1 MENIRNYLR
10 AILGRVLISF
20 LFLPLASISK
30 AQGVIELSIN
40 GEPLVEKKVI
50 DYIDNNRKYTTD
62 SMGRLQTEGSCP
74 AIQYTNNSGIEFR
87 MLQFCGVSTEVP
99 IYKFELTEVVTLSGR
114 IETDQLC
121 LCVTSF
127 VNLET
132 GLSYSTGNG
141 LFVNKFHNFSE
152 KLPSGPYRIVVE
164 SNTWPTPSEDDYV
177 IASIG
182 VDAREGSVENIKLEI
197 SETVSNRFGSVPPR
211 GDLIIVEH
219 KEGEQFSTVQGG
231 PGTASPLVRVSLLNI
246 QTGQATTSM
255 SEQDGSFSIEFFSP
269 PGSYLQVTQD
279 IHAVAYNGFTSSSP
293 GTVIFVP
300 FESQAKNISTAQ
312 RLNGS
317 SKTPL
322 AKDLAVKG
330 GYDPGIAWIYGEM
343 DSSNWEAGDAGVIT
357 GKIEIFS
364 RNLNENSAIE
374 LKNGD
379 AYLELIFSADGE
391 QTAAAPENSSS
402 DMTVTGLP
410 IDRSEPIWAEGM
422 AIGSIA
428 LSNYR
433 FIEDGKGVADW
444 ELSYSVPNL
453 APDGVYQLI
462 LSGQGWSMN
471 PIIAGLDSENLY
483 YENVFGEPSF
493 HLSTIHGA
501 ARITIG
507 EVERPRLYS
516 ALLMN
521 SFSNG
526 SRGVVAAEDKEKF
539 GISGRLVTNADSLII
554 SPSGI
559 SDTNAITYN
568 IEPFIPL
575 TAYSNKEW
583 ISNPKVPFEFSS
595 GSLKATLKSPDGSSL
610 EIGPYPILG
619 SYLQKAASAV
629 GEDLHR
635 NSNAP
640 DLHYGLTTYRDEFN
654 VALNQYGD
662 YEIVLDGEIE
672 DIYGLRLDINGTYS
686 ISVAET
692 LDFETGVFPG
702 TPFEVGNQFSS
713 SIVVQ
718 PGVPADVS
726 IEITHYPY
734 SAKSNVV
741 TSKYEGSANRYG
753 YYASTE
759 PPFQFDSPG
768 EYKVSYELSYLDST
782 GKLWRGSRQWGSVVE
797 TLDSQIS
804 AKGARG
810 SESGNEKKQWYLL
823 NDTQTER
830 NAHFFSP
837 YQTGDVIWTM
847 NETSWNAAMQN
858 ITSIED
864 AGTSLA
870 SLVSNRTISN
880 RNINGSLALVSSIKN
895 NYLQEVP
902 PYVDPNQEDIHWGY
916 YYSANG
922 RPGVGVREF
931 VGTAQSSNGYWR
943 FNTPYGYQLGNGFEG
958 DQPNDFKFL
967 FGGAVYR
974 APASDFSFYG
984 AYGSLWVMLAD
995 NDVVGGRVMP
1005 PFQGAA
1011 GGPSGGPLMTL
1022 KGEEIDIFAHPM
1034 GVRPGSILEVGD
1046 TVSFSA
1052 QIAPTLPSELVV
1064 VITSPTGKTHLIE
1077 GIANKVGYFY
1087 DPLLDFTATEAGI
1100 YTASV
1105 TVTHNGQTSAGKV
1118 EAPYPTGSILGADN
1132 SEFDFYVVSNHAK
1145 PAKFSSQI
1153 PAKLPSSASLS
1164 LDLESSEGHEI
1175 TKIYSSAVMPGF
1187 MLFQGQ
1193 SDTPFYNY
1201 DAYELNKDFPNLDL
1215 PGGQLTQKNGA
1226 DTITL
1231 SFLLETV
1238 TNSGEILFEGRTAT
1252 IQGDALQFL
1261 DHNQKPDGNFEVVI
1275 KDSELVAGSILDA
1288 NLNFDASGDGDIYVA
1303 LIMPDGNFLTLKKG
1317 MAISEVN
1324 QIIPFELN
1332 IHLELSKSINIAE
1345 VSLPS
1350 SIAEGSYKFLTIVT
1364 RAGAELMDETQWLGW
1379 SEASFTFT
1387 K

>member
-1 MENIRNYLR
+1 MKNIRTYLR
-10 AILGRVLISF
+10 VKLVRVLISF
-20 LFLPLASISK
+20 WFLSLASISS
-30 AQGVIELSIN
+30 AQGIIELSIN
-40 GEPLVEKKVI
+40 GVPLAGKTVI
-50 DYIDNNRKYTTD
+50 DYIDNNREYTTD
-62 SMGRLQTEGSCP
+62 SMGRLKTEGSCP

-211 GDLIIVEH
+211 GDLIVVEH

-595 GSLKATLKSPDGSSL
+595 GSLKATLKSPD
-610 EIGPYPILG
+610 
-619 SYLQKAASAV
+619 
-629 GEDLHR
+629 
-635 NSNAP
+635 
-640 DLHYGLTTYRDEFN
+640 
-654 VALNQYGD
+654 
-662 YEIVLDGEIE
+662 
-672 DIYGLRLDINGTYS
+672 
-686 ISVAET
+686 
-692 LDFETGVFPG
+692 
-702 TPFEVGNQFSS
+702 
-713 SIVVQ
+713 
-718 PGVPADVS
+718 
-726 IEITHYPY
+726 
-734 SAKSNVV
+734 
-741 TSKYEGSANRYG
+741 
-753 YYASTE
+753 
-759 PPFQFDSPG
+759 
-768 EYKVSYELSYLDST
+768 
-782 GKLWRGSRQWGSVVE
+782 
-797 TLDSQIS
+797 
-804 AKGARG
+804 
-810 SESGNEKKQWYLL
+810 
-823 NDTQTER
+823 
-830 NAHFFSP
+830 
-837 YQTGDVIWTM
+837 
-847 NETSWNAAMQN
+847 
-858 ITSIED
+858 
-864 AGTSLA
+864 
-870 SLVSNRTISN
+870 
-880 RNINGSLALVSSIKN
+880 
-895 NYLQEVP
+895 
-902 PYVDPNQEDIHWGY
+902 
-916 YYSANG
+916 
-922 RPGVGVREF
+922 
-931 VGTAQSSNGYWR
+931 
-943 FNTPYGYQLGNGFEG
+943 
-958 DQPNDFKFL
+958 
-967 FGGAVYR
+967 
-974 APASDFSFYG
+974 
-984 AYGSLWVMLAD
+984 
-995 NDVVGGRVMP
+995 
-1005 PFQGAA
+1005 
-1011 GGPSGGPLMTL
+1011 
-1022 KGEEIDIFAHPM
+1022 
-1034 GVRPGSILEVGD
+1034 
-1046 TVSFSA
+1046 
-1052 QIAPTLPSELVV
+1052 
-1064 VITSPTGKTHLIE
+1064 
-1077 GIANKVGYFY
+1077 
-1087 DPLLDFTATEAGI
+1087 
-1100 YTASV
+1100 
-1105 TVTHNGQTSAGKV
+1105 
-1118 EAPYPTGSILGADN
+1118 
-1132 SEFDFYVVSNHAK
+1132 
-1145 PAKFSSQI
+1145 
-1153 PAKLPSSASLS
+1153 
-1164 LDLESSEGHEI
+1164 
-1175 TKIYSSAVMPGF
+1175 
-1187 MLFQGQ
+1187 
-1193 SDTPFYNY
+1193 
-1201 DAYELNKDFPNLDL
+1201 
-1215 PGGQLTQKNGA
+1215 
-1226 DTITL
+1226 
-1231 SFLLETV
+1231 
-1238 TNSGEILFEGRTAT
+1238 
-1252 IQGDALQFL
+1252 
-1261 DHNQKPDGNFEVVI
+1261 
-1275 KDSELVAGSILDA
+1275 
-1288 NLNFDASGDGDIYVA
+1288 
-1303 LIMPDGNFLTLKKG
+1303 
-1317 MAISEVN
+1317 
-1324 QIIPFELN
+1324 
-1332 IHLELSKSINIAE
+1332 
-1345 VSLPS
+1345 
-1350 SIAEGSYKFLTIVT
+1350 
-1364 RAGAELMDETQWLGW
+1364 
-1379 SEASFTFT
+1379 
-1387 K
+1387 

>member
-1 MENIRNYLR
+1 MYCNQWTGKMNKLRSYLR
-10 AILGRVLISF
+10 DILGRALIIF
-20 LFLPLASISK
+20 LFLSLASISS
-30 AQGVIELSIN
+30 AQGTIELSIN
-40 GEPLVEKKVI
+40 GAPLGGKTVI
-50 DYIDNNRKYTTD
+50 DYIDNNREYTTD
-62 SMGRLQTEGSCP
+62 SMGRLKTEGSCP

-87 MLQFCGVSTEVP
+87 MLQFCGVSSEVP
-99 IYKFELTEVVTLSGR
+99 VYKFELAEVVTLSGR
-114 IETDQLC
+114 IEIDRLC
-121 LCVTSF
+121 LCGTRF

-132 GLSYSTGNG
+132 GLSYRTGNG
-141 LFVNKFHNFSE
+141 LFANKFHDFSE

-164 SNTWPTPSEDDYV
+164 SSTWPTPSEDDYV

-211 GDLIIVEH
+211 GDLIVVEH
-219 KEGEQFSTVQGG
+219 KEGEQFSSVQGG
-231 PGTASPLVRVSLLNI
+231 PGTALPLVRVSLLNI

-279 IHAVAYNGFTSSSP
+279 IHASAYNGFSSSSP

-322 AKDLAVKG
+322 SKDLAVKG

-343 DSSNWEAGDAGVIT
+343 DSSQWEAGDAGVIT

-422 AIGSIA
+422 AIGSMT

-453 APDGVYQLI
+453 APDGIYQLI
-462 LSGQGWSMN
+462 LSGPGWSMN
-471 PIIAGLDSENLY
+471 PIVGGLDSDSLY

-521 SFSNG
+521 RFSNG
-526 SRGVVAAEDKEKF
+526 SRGVVAAEDKGKF

-554 SPSGI
+554 QPSGK
-559 SDTNAITYN
+559 SDTDAITYN

-583 ISNPKVPFEFSS
+583 ISNPKVPFKFSS
-595 GSLKATLKSPDGSSL
+595 GSLKATLNAPDGSSL

-619 SYLQKAASAV
+619 SYLQKATTAI

-640 DLHYGLTTYRDEFN
+640 DLHYGITTYRDEFN
-654 VALNQYGD
+654 VALSQYGD

-672 DIYGLRLDINGTYS
+672 DIYGLAIDINGTYS

-702 TPFEVGNQFSS
+702 TPFEIGDQFSS

-734 SAKSNVV
+734 SEKNKVV
-741 TSKYEGSANRYG
+741 TRKYEGTANRYG

-759 PPFQFDSPG
+759 LPFQFDSPG

-782 GKLWRGSRQWGSVVE
+782 GKLWRGSRRWGSVVE
-797 TLDSQIS
+797 TPESQIS

-810 SESGNEKKQWYLL
+810 SESGNEKRQWYLL

-847 NETSWNAAMQN
+847 NETSWQCGHAKYHFNRRRWYV
-858 ITSIED
+858 
-864 AGTSLA
+864 A
-870 SLVSNRTISN
+870 S
-880 RNINGSLALVSSIKN
+880 
-895 NYLQEVP
+895 
-902 PYVDPNQEDIHWGY
+902 
-916 YYSANG
+916 
-922 RPGVGVREF
+922 
-931 VGTAQSSNGYWR
+931 
-943 FNTPYGYQLGNGFEG
+943 
-958 DQPNDFKFL
+958 
-967 FGGAVYR
+967 
-974 APASDFSFYG
+974 
-984 AYGSLWVMLAD
+984 
-995 NDVVGGRVMP
+995 
-1005 PFQGAA
+1005 
-1011 GGPSGGPLMTL
+1011 
-1022 KGEEIDIFAHPM
+1022 
-1034 GVRPGSILEVGD
+1034 
-1046 TVSFSA
+1046 
-1052 QIAPTLPSELVV
+1052 
-1064 VITSPTGKTHLIE
+1064 
-1077 GIANKVGYFY
+1077 
-1087 DPLLDFTATEAGI
+1087 
-1100 YTASV
+1100 
-1105 TVTHNGQTSAGKV
+1105 SAGKRQ
-1118 EAPYPTGSILGADN
+1118 EY
-1132 SEFDFYVVSNHAK
+1132 F
-1145 PAKFSSQI
+1145 
-1153 PAKLPSSASLS
+1153 
-1164 LDLESSEGHEI
+1164 
-1175 TKIYSSAVMPGF
+1175 
-1187 MLFQGQ
+1187 
-1193 SDTPFYNY
+1193 
-1201 DAYELNKDFPNLDL
+1201 
-1215 PGGQLTQKNGA
+1215 
-1226 DTITL
+1226 
-1231 SFLLETV
+1231 
-1238 TNSGEILFEGRTAT
+1238 
-1252 IQGDALQFL
+1252 
-1261 DHNQKPDGNFEVVI
+1261 
-1275 KDSELVAGSILDA
+1275 
-1288 NLNFDASGDGDIYVA
+1288 
-1303 LIMPDGNFLTLKKG
+1303 
-1317 MAISEVN
+1317 
-1324 QIIPFELN
+1324 
-1332 IHLELSKSINIAE
+1332 KS
-1345 VSLPS
+1345 
-1350 SIAEGSYKFLTIVT
+1350 
-1364 RAGAELMDETQWLGW
+1364 WC
-1379 SEASFTFT
+1379 
-1387 K
+1387 